1 MALRWLT
8 AALDD
13 LRGIGA
19 YIAEGNPD
27 AARRVIAHIH
37 SETEILNVQ
46 PNIGRVGRIPDT
58 RELLISRYPYIVAYR
73 EQGVDV
79 QILAVV
85 HTSRR
90 WPEQLPNVMIKD
102 SDK

>member
-58 RELLISRYPYIVAYR
+58 RSYLLAGIHISWLIESKELMCKS
-73 EQGVDV
+73 
-79 QILAVV
+79 
-85 HTSRR
+85 
-90 WPEQLPNVMIKD
+90 LPWCIHHVGGLSNCQM
-102 SDK
+102 